1 MFKQWL
7 IDNLYGII
15 TTILGGTSIFAFISE
30 RNKRKIQEKKDE
42 SSAKK
47 EEADALETI
56 QTVYD
61 KFVKDSLDRYVE
73 MMTQIEAIKKELQ
86 DVYLQL
92 ENVTKELEIEKE
104 RSRLLNISYENLKKT
119 CEEFNKKSDKN

>member
-15 TTILGGTSIFAFISE
+15 TTVLGGTSIFAFLTE

-73 MMTQIEAIKKELQ
+73 MMAQIEAIKKELQ

-104 RSRLLNISYENLKKT
+104 RSNLLNISYENLKKT

>member
-1 MFKQWL
+1 
-7 IDNLYGII
+7 
-15 TTILGGTSIFAFISE
+15 
-30 RNKRKIQEKKDE
+30 
-42 SSAKK
+42 
-47 EEADALETI
+47 
-56 QTVYD
+56 
-61 KFVKDSLDRYVE
+61 
-73 MMTQIEAIKKELQ
+73 MTIEAIKKELQ

>member
-1 MFKQWL
+1 MVLQFLLFLQKEIKERFKKNSKEGKL
-7 IDNLYGII
+7 
-15 TTILGGTSIFAFISE
+15 SVPA
-30 RNKRKIQEKKDE
+30 

-73 MMTQIEAIKKELQ
+73 MMAQIEAIKKELQ

-104 RSRLLNISYENLKKT
+104 RSNLLNISYENLKKT